1 MKKILLSFL
10 MLCTTFAFAAPN
22 PADYNITVHVT
33 ASRNRLGPSSLEF
46 NFLDVIIDGK
56 KYELRGR
63 SLGVLA
69 PGDYKARL
77 KKTERWND
85 YDILQTYEFLMPNG
99 KTRDYELSGIPE

>member
-1 MKKILLSFL
+1 VKKILLSLL

-56 KYELRGR
+56 STNCVAAPWVCLRP
-63 SLGVLA
+63 A
-69 PGDYKARL
+69 TTKPG
-77 KKTERWND
+77 
-85 YDILQTYEFLMPNG
+85 
-99 KTRDYELSGIPE
+99 